1 MLVSNTETGMLD
13 GMHPCCPAGRGCNSA
28 DRDEACVLTLFR
40 AFAADEPAAAL
51 ALARWEVFED
61 ACRHHPVSDGEQRF
75 RRRAYER
82 ARERALAGITMCT
95 TSRLIDSQA
104 NRRRRRSPRVR
115 SPRTGRPANR
125 AWSIQTVSERE
136 LELPRAS
143 QASGL
148 ARNALAQWYG
158 GSLDK
163 EELDAGK
170 LLASELVTNA
180 VMHGVGRIRLHADLD
195 EDRLVIEVMDEG
207 SGFEYLVRKVPF
219 DQLHNRGLALV
230 DAVSSRSGIHDGT
243 THVWAEVERTGSQ
256 LGARK

>member
-1 MLVSNTETGMLD
+1 M
-13 GMHPCCPAGRGCNSA
+13 
-28 DRDEACVLTLFR
+28 
-40 AFAADEPAAAL
+40 
-51 ALARWEVFED
+51 
-61 ACRHHPVSDGEQRF
+61 SDQK
-75 RRRAYER
+75 
-82 ARERALAGITMCT
+82 
-95 TSRLIDSQA
+95 
-104 NRRRRRSPRVR
+104 
-115 SPRTGRPANR
+115 
-125 AWSIQTVSERE
+125 
-136 LELPRAS
+136 LELPRDIHAP
-143 QASGL
+143 GL

-158 GSLDK
+158 ESLDK

-180 VMHGVGRIRLHADLD
+180 VVHGVGRIRLHAELD

-243 THVWAEVERTGSQ
+243 THVWAEVERTGPR